1 MQVPTAFIE
10 NEREWTK
17 NQVFVTKYIEK
28 VPTKIY
34 TEVKENLLVIV
45 LKGKKHLIYKDFETT
60 ISEGQFALFKKGNYI
75 MNQILSEDLYESLL
89 VFISDDLL
97 RSIPKVEINTTVQD
111 KPYFKGNTIPYME
124 QEAKHILELMEHKEE
139 YSEIIELKI
148 RELLVYIQGMDKE
161 GVLQSILNSF
171 SEERSFKEEVVT
183 SYDQYHNLEE
193 VAVAMNMSLSTFKRK
208 FQKEF
213 QCTPHSW
220 INERRLMKATMLL
233 DTSDYSVTDI
243 SFICGFESLSTFM
256 LGFKKKYGVSPGKY
270 RTTVGE
276 NK

>member
-1 MQVPTAFIE
+1 M
-10 NEREWTK
+10 
-17 NQVFVTKYIEK
+17 
-28 VPTKIY
+28 
-34 TEVKENLLVIV
+34 KENLLVIV

-89 VFISDDLL
+89 IFISDDLL
-97 RSIPKVEINTTVQD
+97 RSIPKIGINTAVQS
-111 KPYFKGNTIPYME
+111 KTYFKGNTIPYME
-124 QEAKHILELMEHKEE
+124 KEAKNILELMEHKEK

-171 SEERSFKEEVVT
+171 SEEKSFKEEIVT

-193 VAVAMNMSLSTFKRK
+193 MAVAMNMSLSTFKRK

-220 INERRLMKATMLL
+220 INERRLMKAIMLL

-270 RTTVGE
+270 RTTIGKT
-276 NK
+276 NRSKLIYS